1 MFQDTIKFCVD
12 SMVVFVLITDQILK
26 KIAEEII
33 EITKNTIETMYMQKE
48 YMKREYMKRKLIT
61 INRHINQNVS
71 FTFGVLENIT
81 QLEFT

>member
-1 MFQDTIKFCVD
+1 
-12 SMVVFVLITDQILK
+12 MVVFVLITDQILK

-33 EITKNTIETMYMQKE
+33 EITKNTIETMDMQK
-48 YMKREYMKRKLIT
+48 EYMKRKLIT

>member
-33 EITKNTIETMYMQKE
+33 EITKNTIETMDMQK
-48 YMKREYMKRKLIT
+48 EYMKRKLIT